1 MSLPTFTTQGS
12 LFSLS
17 SVSSSLF
24 PESDRYRLFAKL
36 VFPRIAA
43 ARIQLE
49 VAYSNGAGRT
59 AIEPVLLLGV
69 CLLQYLEGVPDR
81 QAIDML
87 RYHAGWNFALNR
99 QLGDPLF
106 HATTLTRFRDRLE
119 EHDLA
124 AVGFKAILEGLIESG
139 LVKRRTN
146 QRMDSTHV
154 LGLVSRMSRVECVRE
169 SLRMALQEIASAVP
183 AAQCP
188 AAWLTWWER
197 YVENKLDYRAS
208 HEVLVNKLL
217 EAGNDAQTLVAWV
230 REQDRLMKGEYV
242 QQLIEVFG
250 QQFVLEA
257 DQPLRTRGKGELD
270 SERIQNPHDPDA
282 TYSVKGTGRQQIA
295 HIGYKVQIAESVEE
309 RPLEPGEPTAGFV
322 VGVVTQQAHRS
333 DEAGAKEMAGEQR
346 SLGLATP
353 PVLYVDGAY
362 VSAEKLVEAKAEG
375 VELMGPAQPGL
386 RRRPEAYSVED
397 FDVQIEE
404 RKVRC
409 PAGVESTQCSR
420 LDGEKGPGVQYRFEW
435 NQGLCRECPLKER
448 CLGAGQKYRTLLVGE
463 HHMELQKR
471 RKEQREPGFK
481 ERMKKR
487 NAIEGTHSELVRAH
501 GMRRT
506 RYRGLERVKMG
517 NYFTTAACNIKRW
530 IRRAVWELSKAAEAG
545 ESAEAGAIG

>member
-1 MSLPTFTTQGS
+1 MSLPTFSTQGS

-24 PESDRYRLFAKL
+24 TESDRYRLFAKL

-49 VAYSNGAGRT
+49 AAYSKGAGRT
-59 AIEPVLLLGV
+59 AIEPVVLLGV

-124 AVGFKAILEGLIESG
+124 AVGFKAILEGLIDSG

-169 SLRMALQEIASAVP
+169 SLRMALQEIASVVP
-183 AAQCP
+183 AVQCP

-230 REQDRLMKGEYV
+230 REQDRLMKGEHV

-333 DEAGAKEMAGEQR
+333 DEAGAQEMAGEQG
-346 SLGLATP
+346 SLGLATA

-362 VSAEKLVEAKAEG
+362 VSAEKLAEAKAEG

-404 RKVRC
+404 RKVTC

-517 NYFTTAACNIKRW
+517 NYFTTAACNVKRW
-530 IRRAVWELSKAAEAG
+530 IRRAVWEMSKAAGAG
-545 ESAEAGAIG
+545 ESAEAGAVG